1 MPSHSIEAVQERA
14 ALYALGAMPADE
26 QREFEAH
33 LQSGCGQCQSEVDAF
48 KAIGAHIG
56 EAAPLSRPRPALRGL
71 VEQAVNRTADEPV
84 TTEQGGV
91 LFVRSERMP
100 WAAHPHADVLVKRLH
115 HDPRRGYRTSLV
127 RLRPG
132 DKYPSHRHSD
142 VEEVYLIDGD
152 LRVNGVAMS
161 PGDYCRAEPGSVHH
175 EVVTEGGCTFIVV
188 SCEHDEI
195 L

>member
-1 MPSHSIEAVQERA
+1 MQSHSIEAVQERA
-14 ALYALGAMPADE
+14 ALYAVGALPEDE

-33 LQSGCGQCQSEVDAF
+33 LQAGCSQCQAEVDAF
-48 KAIGAHIG
+48 TAIGARIG
-56 EAAPLSRPRPALRGL
+56 QTAPLRRPRPALRGL
-71 VEQAVNRTADEPV
+71 VEAAVDRIAAEPV
-84 TTEQGGV
+84 TTEQDGV

-100 WAAHPHADVLVKRLH
+100 WAPHPRADVLVKRLH

-132 DKYPSHRHSD
+132 DRYPGHRHSD
-142 VEEVYLIDGD
+142 VEEVYLLEGD
-152 LRVNGVAMS
+152 LKVNGVAMS

-175 EVVTEGGCTFIVV
+175 EVVTERGCTFLVV
-188 SCEHDEI
+188 SCERDEI